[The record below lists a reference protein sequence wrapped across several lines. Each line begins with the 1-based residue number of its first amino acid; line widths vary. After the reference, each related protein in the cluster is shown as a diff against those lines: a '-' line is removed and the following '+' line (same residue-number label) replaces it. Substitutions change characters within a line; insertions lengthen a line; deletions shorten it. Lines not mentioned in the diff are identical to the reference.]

1 MQNIYDSAE
10 KLYQDVTN
18 ERNFYRHQSLIITGS
33 NAIGKT
39 QLIKDVLKKSLSESP
54 TTFYYIDPKNRSMKS
69 RNNNAPAKKLS
80 EMSTIEILEH
90 RLLDGVFTVSDE
102 FTQQNLGG
110 AVAYDELLNNT
121 EKYNKMYQRF
131 FGISVEKDTIANEI
145 LPLQIVLVNG
155 KTNLENISSS
165 EAAKMRIE
173 REAGNRLSSGQKQ
186 RIAIARALIAKP
198 DYLILDEAGASLDH
212 DTYMKIY
219 HGIRKKMEGNTIVFI
234 AHDMREIAEAD
245 YLVVM
250 HHGRLEACGTHEEV
264 FAVSRTYQEY
274 LQSTEAS

>member
-1 MQNIYDSAE
+1 MKKAAGEARADS
-10 KLYQDVTN
+10 
-18 ERNFYRHQSLIITGS
+18 F
-33 NAIGKT
+33 
-39 QLIKDVLKKSLSESP
+39 
-54 TTFYYIDPKNRSMKS
+54 IDALPN
-69 RNNNAPAKKLS
+69 
-80 EMSTIEILEH
+80 
-90 RLLDGVFTVSDE
+90 G
-102 FTQQNLGG
+102 
-110 AVAYDELLNNT
+110 Y
-121 EKYNKMYQRF
+121 
-131 FGISVEKDTIANEI
+131 DTI
-145 LPLQIVLVNG
+145 LG
-155 KTNLENISSS
+155 
-165 EAAKMRIE
+165 
-173 REAGNRLSSGQKQ
+173 EAGNRLSSGQKQ

-264 FAVSRTYQEY
+264 FAISKTYQEY